1 MSKGNGN
8 SELSRELKD
17 LIDRVVVPALVREY
31 LGEIES
37 KNLASPK
44 AESVADFATSRTAP
58 SEEGG

>member
-31 LGEIES
+31 LGELLHVRES
-37 KNLASPK
+37 QGACPDSP
-44 AESVADFATSRTAP
+44 
-58 SEEGG
+58 